1 VGEPV
6 VAVNHTEPKTQP
18 RVISSM
24 ERRAV
29 QPAGV
34 TADPDLHAPEV
45 STEAGWSWTRAG
57 DLASETIA
65 PYPADITGAVRI
77 TGAVTTPARPSP
89 NPRAMLSSSVRKGC
103 CFIDKRA

>member
-1 VGEPV
+1 
-6 VAVNHTEPKTQP
+6 
-18 RVISSM
+18 M